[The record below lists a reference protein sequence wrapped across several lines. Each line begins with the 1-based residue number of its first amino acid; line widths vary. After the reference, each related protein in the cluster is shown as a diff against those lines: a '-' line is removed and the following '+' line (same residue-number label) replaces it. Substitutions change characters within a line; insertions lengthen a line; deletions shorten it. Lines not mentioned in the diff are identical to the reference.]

1 LRAYKNSAESYFEA
15 KLDRIEA
22 SSRDPT
28 PWEGDCL
35 LKAVQAMATDS
46 WMLAGQRIEMSEG
59 RPASR
64 FHAPPICVTVVGLR
78 SALAV
83 VRRMREMHRDPLA
96 VDRAESSV
104 GNQMARLGAMGR
116 KRAPAPP
123 RKPRGQGLKLAA
135 DMRAT
140 ALASTILELRAAGFI
155 TLAAIAE
162 ELNRR
167 QVPTA
172 RGGKKWHLTTVSR
185 LLARL
190 SLDTGQFRGGV
201 AAASPQSAVTHQQ
214 QQVQQQKATE
224 PVDPEKQ
231 TKH

>member
-1 LRAYKNSAESYFEA
+1 LRAHKNSAESCFEA

-28 PWEGDCL
+28 PWEGACL
-35 LKAVQAMATDS
+35 LKAVQAMATDN

-64 FHAPPICVTVVGLR
+64 FRAPPIYVTVIGLR

-83 VRRMREMHRDPLA
+83 VRRMREMHREPLA
-96 VDRAESSV
+96 ADRGESSV
-104 GNQMARLGAMGR
+104 RNQVARLGAKARNRM
-116 KRAPAPP
+116 PAPP
-123 RKPRGQGLKLAA
+123 HRPRGQGLRMAA
-135 DMRAT
+135 DIRAT

-162 ELNRR
+162 ELHRR

-172 RGGKKWHLTTVSR
+172 RGRKKWHLTTVSR

-190 SLDTGQFRGGV
+190 GLND
-201 AAASPQSAVTHQQ
+201 
-214 QQVQQQKATE
+214 
-224 PVDPEKQ
+224 
-231 TKH
+231 